1 MQCCNLFIFE
11 LTKSRD
17 GVDMHDIK
25 SGSHYFFFS
34 LAFILCE
41 HTKAILPIEGGYSN
55 GRIGCHKRLVC
66 L

>member
-17 GVDMHDIK
+17 DVDMHDIK

-41 HTKAILPIEGGYSN
+41 HTKAILPIERGYRN
-55 GRIGCHKRLVC
+55 GRI
-66 L
+66 